1 MLICKWSVNPNSPL
15 PYYYQLERFLKQ
27 EINKAERKNGD
38 ELPAESEIAEA
49 CSVSLSVVRQALK
62 RLEEEGVVIRKKG
75 KRATVNTTREITLEF
90 MYKKLSYQTELR
102 AKGFAVHTRIME
114 SLLIP
119 AAEDVAKALQ
129 IPGGRE
135 VVKLSRLRSVDKQPM
150 IFWSSYLP
158 ADLCK
163 GLEMLNLKDKSLYEL
178 LKEKYRLVP
187 ANAERSFQVL
197 VGEPDICSLLNLHPG
212 EPVVYIEWTSFL
224 RAGRPI
230 EFYKGWHI
238 ANNCKFIFH

>member
-1 MLICKWSVNPNSPL
+1 MIIGKWSINPSSPL

-27 EINKAERKNGD
+27 EIGKAERNDGD

-49 CSVSLSVVRQALK
+49 CSVSLSVVRQALR
-62 RLEEEGVVIRKKG
+62 RLEQEGTVIRKKG
-75 KRATVNTTREITLEF
+75 KRATVNVTREITLEF
-90 MYKKLSYQTELR
+90 MYRKLSYQTELS
-102 AKGFAVHTRIME
+102 AKGFSVRTRIME
-114 SLLIP
+114 NLLIL
-119 AAEDVAKALQ
+119 AEEDVAKALQ
-129 IPGGRE
+129 IPVGQE
-135 VVKLSRLRSVDKQPM
+135 VVKLSRLRSVDGRPT

-163 GLEMLNLKDKSLYEL
+163 GLEEFDLKDKSLYEVL
-178 LKEKYRLVP
+178 EEKYHLVP

-197 VGEPDICSLLNLHPG
+197 AGDPDICSLLNLHPG
-212 EPVVYIEWTSFL
+212 EPVVFIEWISFL
-224 RAGRPI
+224 RTGRPI